1 MCSLYRLASIV
12 NLVHWATLETC
23 GQFPNT
29 LEEKKQETSLS
40 IRKYLLNQYKY
51 LHMMRRVQNIHT
63 GNKYKTIMYAIM
75 ELKAQ
80 LADDIK
86 QDKLNKRVK

>member
-1 MCSLYRLASIV
+1 
-12 NLVHWATLETC
+12 
-23 GQFPNT
+23 
-29 LEEKKQETSLS
+29 
-40 IRKYLLNQYKY
+40 
-51 LHMMRRVQNIHT
+51 MMRSVQNIHT